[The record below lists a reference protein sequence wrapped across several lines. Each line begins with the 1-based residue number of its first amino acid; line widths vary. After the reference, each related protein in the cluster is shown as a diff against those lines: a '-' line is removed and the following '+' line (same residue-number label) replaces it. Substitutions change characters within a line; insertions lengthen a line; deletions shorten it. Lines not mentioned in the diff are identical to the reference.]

1 MWYIFLKKYYSAIMI
16 CKLGFSVPVSG
27 IQVAYMSVILDI
39 FSSGTLVREQRTM
52 NGETEISFR

>member
-1 MWYIFLKKYYSAIMI
+1 MI
-16 CKLGFSVPVSG
+16 CKLGFSVPIPG
-27 IQVAYMSVILDI
+27 IQVAYMSVVLDV